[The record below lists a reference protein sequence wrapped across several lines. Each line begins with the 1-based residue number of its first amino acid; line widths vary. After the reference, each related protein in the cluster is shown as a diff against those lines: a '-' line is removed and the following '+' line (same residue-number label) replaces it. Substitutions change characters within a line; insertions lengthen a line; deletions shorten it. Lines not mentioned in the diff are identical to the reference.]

1 MVRKKILVTGG
12 TGMVGNCFKDFDT
25 EHDFI
30 LVGSGDYDLK
40 SPAETHF
47 MFKDHKPDTVIHLA
61 AKVGGV
67 KGNTEYVADFYKD
80 NILINTNV
88 LSSAKEH
95 EVGKLV
101 SLLSTCVYP
110 DKAKYP
116 LTPDQF
122 HNGAPH
128 KSNFG
133 YAYSKRMLD
142 VYSRAL
148 RQQYGCNFICAVP
161 NNLYGIRDNFDLEN
175 GHVIPAIIRKVY
187 DAKLKDHTPVFWGD
201 GSALR
206 EFTYASDIS
215 KILLYLLANYD
226 GEKPVNI
233 GTTEERS
240 IKSVVHTICSC
251 LDYTG
256 DVIWDESKPSG
267 QARKPSSNQKLL
279 DLGWNKKD
287 YTSFEEGIRL
297 TCDWYKENYPN
308 VRGIK

>member
-1 MVRKKILVTGG
+1 MFAKSFTNLSSNTFALCNSLIFTKLFFNVSNSIS
-12 TGMVGNCFKDFDT
+12 FKLIIVFNVST
-25 EHDFI
+25 SFSNIFI
-30 LVGSGDYDLK
+30 LNSK
-40 SPAETHF
+40 SLSPLYLSSF
-47 MFKDHKPDTVIHLA
+47 S
-61 AKVGGV
+61 
-67 KGNTEYVADFYKD
+67 
-80 NILINTNV
+80 NV

-95 EVGKLV
+95 GVKKLV

-175 GHVIPAIIRKVY
+175 GHVIPAIIRKVH
-187 DAKLKDHTPVFWGD
+187 DAKLKGRTPVFWGD

-215 KILLYLLANYD
+215 RILLYLLANYD
-226 GEKPVNI
+226 GEDPVNI

-240 IKSVVHTICSC
+240 IKSVVRTICSC

>member
-1 MVRKKILVTGG
+1 
-12 TGMVGNCFKDFDT
+12 MVGSCFKELNT
-25 EHDFI
+25 KHDFI
-30 LVGSGDYDLK
+30 LVGSGDYNLK
-40 SPAETHF
+40 SPLETHF
-47 MFKDHKPDTVIHLA
+47 MFKDHKPDTIIHLA

-95 EVGKLV
+95 GVKKLV

-110 DKAKYP
+110 DKAEYP

-161 NNLYGIRDNFDLEN
+161 NNLYGICDNFDLEN

-187 DAKLKDHTPVFWGD
+187 NAKIKGHAPVFWGD

-215 KILLYLLANYD
+215 KILLYLLENYD
-226 GEKPVNI
+226 GESPVNI

-240 IKSVVHTICSC
+240 IKSVVETICSS
-251 LDYTG
+251 LNYTG
-256 DVIWDESKPSG
+256 KVIWDESKPSG
-267 QARKPSSNQKLL
+267 QARKPSCNQKLL
-279 DLGWNKKD
+279 ELGWKEND
-287 YTSFEEGIRL
+287 YTNFEDGIKL